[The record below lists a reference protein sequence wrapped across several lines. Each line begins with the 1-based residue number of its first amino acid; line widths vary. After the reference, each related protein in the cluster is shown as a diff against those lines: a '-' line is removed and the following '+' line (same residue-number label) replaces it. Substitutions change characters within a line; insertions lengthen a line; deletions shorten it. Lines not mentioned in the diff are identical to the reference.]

1 MPVFLIYSVGKGL
14 FKLWYFWTFALFEKQ
29 MQNNF
34 VWIVRNIEAI
44 RMLLKRITWI
54 RFQFKLFAIFVYVYI
69 VLIQFRPMPNE
80 INDAFVDYFFVNHRG
95 TKSANGCVLI
105 FVYMTYTML
114 PVRLREALFG
124 GILLS
129 IVHVYLSS
137 VFSLNANWSEVISLK
152 IHMEKLLMY
161 NDASQLYTWIGHVT
175 SPMLSFTKSKQFF
188 WKYKKKK
195 TCANWLTSYSVVY
208 VVEYVVQFH

>member
-80 INDAFVDYFFVNHRG
+80 INDAFVDYF
-95 TKSANGCVLI
+95 
-105 FVYMTYTML
+105 
-114 PVRLREALFG
+114 
-124 GILLS
+124 LS
-129 IVHVYLSS
+129 IIGALNRPMV
-137 VFSLNANWSEVISLK
+137 VFWF
-152 IHMEKLLMY
+152 
-161 NDASQLYTWIGHVT
+161 LYTWPT
-175 SPMLSFTKSKQFF
+175 LCYRWDYAKP
-188 WKYKKKK
+188 
-195 TCANWLTSYSVVY
+195 CSVVFFY
-208 VVEYVVQFH
+208 QLFMCILALFSLLMLIGLR